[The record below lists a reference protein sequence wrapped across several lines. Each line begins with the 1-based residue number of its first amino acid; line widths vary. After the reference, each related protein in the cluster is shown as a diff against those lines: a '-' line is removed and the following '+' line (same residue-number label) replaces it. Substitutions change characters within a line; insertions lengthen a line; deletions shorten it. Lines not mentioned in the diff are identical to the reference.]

1 MRRGWLATGGLVVLM
16 GAGAAAWATPASD
29 PLAAE
34 RQRLV
39 AAKQAAEVAQARAA
53 RLEGEGDREQNAAA
67 KARAQEQAVAAR
79 IDQAQA
85 DIAAAQSRIAL
96 VQAELDAQRGALARQ
111 QGPVIR
117 LIAALTAFARRPA
130 IAAVAQPGSIDD
142 MVHVRAVLGTVT
154 PAIAARTAGL
164 RDALGRT
171 RALHA
176 SAALAAKSLADS
188 RASLDAQQL
197 ALARLEMTHRTRSVA
212 LGRAALVAS
221 DRALAMGEAAQD
233 AVDRMG
239 AIGDARATAAA
250 LGDLPDP
257 EPRPDSGSTLALA
270 GWPAGDVPYRLP
282 VGGRLLTGFGEVS
295 DAGVRSRGLT
305 LGTDPGATVAAPAA
319 GRVAYARRF
328 GDFGVVVILDHGD
341 GWTSLVAGLGGIA
354 VRVGDQVA
362 QGQLI
367 GRASGRGDPR
377 VTIELRRRGV
387 PMDLAQLLD

>member
-1 MRRGWLATGGLVVLM
+1 MRQGWLAAGGLTVLTC
-16 GAGAAAWATPASD
+16 AAAAAWAAPAPD
-29 PLAAE
+29 PLAPE

-39 AAKQAAEVAQARAA
+39 AAKQAAQTAQVRAARLDAQARA
-53 RLEGEGDREQNAAA
+53 EQDAAT
-67 KARAQEQAVAAR
+67 KARAQERAVAAR
-79 IDQAQA
+79 IDQAEA
-85 DIAAAQSRIAL
+85 DIAAAQSRITL
-96 VQAELDAQRGALARQ
+96 VQAELDAQRGALARR
-111 QGPVIR
+111 QGPVVR

-154 PAIAARTAGL
+154 PAIAARTADL

-176 SAALAAKSLADS
+176 SAALAAKSLADG
-188 RASLDAQQL
+188 RAALDAQQL

-233 AVDRMG
+233 AVDRMD
-239 AIGDARATAAA
+239 AIGDARATAAT

-257 EPRPDSGSTLALA
+257 EPRPDSGSALALA
-270 GWPAGDVPYRLP
+270 GWSAGDLPYRLP

-305 LGTDPGATVAAPAA
+305 LGADPGAAVVAPAA
-319 GRVAYARRF
+319 GRVAFARRF
-328 GDFGVVVILDHGD
+328 GDFGVVVILDHGG
-341 GWTSLVAGLGGIA
+341 GWTSMVTGLGSA
-354 VRVGDQVA
+354 VVAPGTIVA
-362 QGQLI
+362 QGAPL
-367 GRASGRGDPR
+367 GRAGADGR
-377 VTIELRRRGV
+377 VTVELRRGSRPIDMV
-387 PMDLAQLLD
+387 PLLG

>member
-1 MRRGWLATGGLVVLM
+1 MRQGWLAAGGLMALTC
-16 GAGAAAWATPASD
+16 AAAAAWAAPAPD
-29 PLAAE
+29 PLAPE

-39 AAKQAAEVAQARAA
+39 AAKQAAEAAQVRAA
-53 RLEGEGDREQNAAA
+53 RLDAEANAEQDAAT

-79 IDQAQA
+79 IDQAEA
-85 DIAAAQSRIAL
+85 DIAAAQSRIVL
-96 VQAELDAQRGALARQ
+96 VQADLDAERGALARQ
-111 QGPVIR
+111 QGPVVR

-154 PAIAARTAGL
+154 PAIAERTAGL

-176 SAALAAKSLADS
+176 SAALAAKSLADG
-188 RASLDAQQL
+188 RTALDAQQL

-212 LGRAALVAS
+212 LGRAALAAS

-239 AIGDARATAAA
+239 TISDARATAAA
-250 LGDLPDP
+250 LDDLPDP
-257 EPRPDSGSTLALA
+257 APRPDSGSALALA
-270 GWPAGDVPYRLP
+270 GWPAGEVPYRLP
-282 VGGRLLTGFGEVS
+282 VGGRLLIGFGEVS

-305 LGTDPGATVAAPAA
+305 LAADPGAAVVAPAA
-319 GRVAYARRF
+319 GRVAFARRF

-341 GWTSLVAGLGGIA
+341 GWTSMVTGLGSAA
-354 VRVGDQVA
+354 VAPGAIVA
-362 QGQLI
+362 QGAPI
-367 GRASGRGDPR
+367 GRAGGDGR
-377 VTIELRRRGV
+377 VTVELRRRGRPVDVV
-387 PMDLAQLLD
+387 PLLG